1 MNNLKLNNILKQAP
15 YLTKQ
20 NLALALSK
28 EGESLNYWIKKLLK
42 EKALISL
49 KKGFYISSYYLDLVS
64 QNPLNKEA
72 YFEYLANFLRFPS
85 YISLEYVLSS
95 RNFLAETAFA
105 ITSVTVKSPR
115 VYESEITKFVYRSIK
130 QELFSGYGFKEFG
143 IKSIKIA
150 SLPKAFFDFVYLK
163 KFATVEEMREYL
175 TEGGRFNWDVMLPND
190 KKELVQLTEVSG
202 SKKMKLVLSILR
214 KAKIL

>member
-1 MNNLKLNNILKQAP
+1 MDILRLNDILKQSP

-20 NLALALSK
+20 NFSLAFNKA
-28 EGESLNYWIKKLLK
+28 GENLNYWIKKLLK

-64 QNPLNKEA
+64 QDPLNKEA
-72 YFEYLANFLRFPS
+72 YLEYLANILRFPS

-115 VYESEITKFVYRSIK
+115 VYESEIAKFVYRNIK
-130 QELFSGYGFKEFG
+130 KELFSGYDFKEFG
-143 IKSIKIA
+143 AKKIKIA
-150 SLPKAFFDFVYLK
+150 SLAKALFDFLYLR
-163 KFATVEEMREYL
+163 KFATTGEMCNYL
-175 TEGGRFNWDVMLPND
+175 TEEGRFNWDVMLPND
-190 KKELVQLTEVSG
+190 KKELVKLVEISG
-202 SKKMKLVLSILR
+202 SKKMKSALDILR